1 MSAGTGASAG
11 SGRSA
16 EHGADAD
23 GGARTD
29 AEARMDTSRP
39 AHAGTGR
46 EARTDTDA
54 GTDTAAGTGTARA
67 AGIGADTDKA
77 PEAHMDTDAST
88 GAHTSTHADASPA
101 VGAGR
106 LERVNPPHLAPPTGF
121 SHGVRAASGSMVFL
135 AGQTALDGAGRIVGE
150 GIVEQ
155 FERALG
161 NLLDVA
167 AASGAGP
174 GDLAKL
180 TVFAVDVADYRRHA
194 REIGRVWK
202 RLVGGEYPAMAVIG
216 ATRLWDE
223 AALVEIEG
231 IAVVH

>member
-1 MSAGTGASAG
+1 
-11 SGRSA
+11 
-16 EHGADAD
+16 
-23 GGARTD
+23 
-29 AEARMDTSRP
+29 MDTSRP
-39 AHAGTGR
+39 TNAGTGP
-46 EARTDTDA
+46 ESGTGSDA
-54 GTDTAAGTGTARA
+54 ETGTAAGTGRAGSGTAGSEDGVDGDAGAAADAGRGVGAGTA
-67 AGIGADTDKA
+67 AGAGT
-77 PEAHMDTDAST
+77 HVDAST
-88 GAHTSTHADASPA
+88 DADAGAGAHTSTYADASPA

-121 SHGVRAASGSMVFL
+121 SHGVRAASGTMVFL

-161 NLLDVA
+161 NLLEVA

-180 TVFAVDVADYRRHA
+180 TVFAVDVADYRLHA

-231 IAVVH
+231 IAVVR

>member
-1 MSAGTGASAG
+1 MDGDVSADVGSGTGAGAG
-11 SGRSA
+11 A
-16 EHGADAD
+16 GADGRPD
-23 GGARTD
+23 GC
-29 AEARMDTSRP
+29 
-39 AHAGTGR
+39 GR
-46 EARTDTDA
+46 
-54 GTDTAAGTGTARA
+54 G
-67 AGIGADTDKA
+67 
-77 PEAHMDTDAST
+77 
-88 GAHTSTHADASPA
+88 
-101 VGAGR
+101 
-106 LERVNPPHLAPPTGF
+106 LERVNPAHLAPPTGF
-121 SHGVRAASGSMVFL
+121 SHGVRASAGTMVFL
-135 AGQTALDGAGRIVGE
+135 AGQTALDGAGRIVGD

-223 AALVEIEG
+223 TALVEIEG
-231 IAVVH
+231 IAVVR